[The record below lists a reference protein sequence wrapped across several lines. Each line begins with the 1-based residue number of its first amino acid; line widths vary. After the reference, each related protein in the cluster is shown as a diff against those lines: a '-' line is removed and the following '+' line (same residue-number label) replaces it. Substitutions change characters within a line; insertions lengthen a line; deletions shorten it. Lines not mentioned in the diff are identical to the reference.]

1 MRVRTEQLADA
12 NTTLTNQAREL
23 EAMNDR
29 LRENDLYKSHFFTMM
44 SHELRTPITA
54 IRAYVDILDDVDEI
68 DVRPGTMPSTPPDRT
83 PKALTKL
90 VDNILDSARIE
101 ARSGQGRNGC
111 RRRQRRHERAGKDF
125 GLPWRWTKASR

>member
-1 MRVRTEQLADA
+1 MRTEQLADA

-54 IRAYVDILDDVDEI
+54 IRAYVDILDDIDETDDAARCNAVNAI
-68 DVRPGTMPSTPPDRT
+68 RSNAQALTLTIFSTRRASRPERSRLKWTSSTPT
-83 PKALTKL
+83 T
-90 VDNILDSARIE
+90 S
-101 ARSGQGRNGC
+101 
-111 RRRQRRHERAGKDF
+111 
-125 GLPWRWTKASR
+125 